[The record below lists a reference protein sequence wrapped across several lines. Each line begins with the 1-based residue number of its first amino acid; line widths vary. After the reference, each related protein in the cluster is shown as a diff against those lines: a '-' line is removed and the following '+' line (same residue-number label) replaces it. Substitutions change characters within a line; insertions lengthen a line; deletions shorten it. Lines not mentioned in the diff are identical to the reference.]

1 VLQAFLG
8 SLLPAMAEVGLLGG
22 LSSAQAGALRFVLVG
37 ILLVLIV
44 IWRPQGMV
52 GDKRELTFVK

>member
-1 VLQAFLG
+1 
-8 SLLPAMAEVGLLGG
+8 MAEVGLLGG